1 MRITI
6 KVGVI
11 CAAIWI
17 ALKMAFFYGGMNTQN
32 MLPIAVL
39 LNILGVLLAI
49 AIGLYLQKRKDTEE
63 GNALRDIKN
72 AMTAGVPYTI
82 IVSVFIYFYYAKID
96 PEFNQKQ
103 IADAEMQILK
113 SLDSPEGLR
122 EIQASNKKYEVMAKD
137 EIYAE
142 MRQGPQN
149 IYSAKFTM
157 TVGLLA
163 MLLLATVNSIL
174 ITIIYRKV
182 MFKRM

>member
-1 MRITI
+1 MRITV

-11 CAAIWI
+11 CAAVWI
-17 ALKMAFFYGGMNTQN
+17 ALKMALFYGGLNIPSK
-32 MLPIAVL
+32 LPIAVL
-39 LNILGVLLAI
+39 LNILGVLLSI

-72 AMTAGVPYTI
+72 GMTAGVPYTI
-82 IVSVFIYFYYAKID
+82 LVSVFIYFYYAKID

-103 IADAEMQILK
+103 IADAEMQILQTIN
-113 SLDSPEGLR
+113 SPEGLK
-122 EIQASNKKYEVMAKD
+122 EIQASNQKYEVMAKD

-142 MRQGPQN
+142 MRKGPQN

-174 ITIIYRKV
+174 ITIVYRKV
-182 MFKRM
+182 MFRRI